1 MFVLAIFALTLTL
14 ASATLEANWLIF
26 KAKHNKTYSS
36 FEDGYRRYIWQ
47 TNLKKIE
54 EHNELYRMG
63 IKSFYL
69 QENKYADMTS
79 EEFTKTMNRLRIT
92 VEPGNLTTG
101 SFKLDLPS
109 SVDWRQKGV
118 VTGVKDQGDCGSCWA
133 FSTTGSIEGQHA
145 LATGVLVSLSESNLV
160 DCSTENDGC
169 EGGWMS
175 KAFAYVIHNNGIDR
189 EASYPYTPKQGTCA
203 FSSAAVG
210 AKISSYKT
218 ILRGNELALQQAVA
232 GVGPISVAID
242 ASHQSFQLY
251 GGGVYSEP
259 ACSSTSL
266 DHGVL
271 AVGYGT
277 DGAQDYWIVKNSW
290 GVSWGLS
297 GYIKMIR
304 NKNNN
309 CGIASSALYPIV

>member
-54 EHNELYRMG
+54 EHNELYRLG

-69 QENKYADMTS
+69 QENKYADMTN
-79 EEFTKTMNRLRIT
+79 EEFTKTMNRHRIT
-92 VEPGNLTTG
+92 VKLGNVTTG
-101 SFKLDLPS
+101 SFKRDLAS

-118 VTGVKDQGDCGSCWA
+118 VTNVKDQGDCGSCWA

-160 DCSTENDGC
+160 DCSTENYGC
-169 EGGWMS
+169 VGGYVS
-175 KAFAYVIHNNGIDR
+175 KAFAYVIQNNGIDR
-189 EASYPYTPKQGTCA
+189 EASYPYTPTQGICA
-203 FSSAAVG
+203 YSSAAVG
-210 AKISSYKT
+210 AKISSFNTTEKGSE
-218 ILRGNELALQQAVA
+218 IALQQAVA
-232 GVGPISVAID
+232 GVGPISVTID

-251 GGGVYSEP
+251 GGGVYYEP
-259 ACSSTSL
+259 MCSREML
-266 DHGVL
+266 DHAVL
-271 AVGYGT
+271 VVGYDT

-304 NKNNN
+304 NQNNN
-309 CGIASSALYPIV
+309 CGIASNALYPII